1 MDKIGRHH
9 TNRERVRDEEQFF
22 YKFFTQKKMLAKLTG
37 EEEVTDKKK
46 KKGDIDL
53 DSDGESDKET
63 GRRARPLPW
72 WFSSATQRRTNTYD
86 VQASMTTMTWP

>member
-1 MDKIGRHH
+1 
-9 TNRERVRDEEQFF
+9 VRDEEQFF

-37 EEEVTDKKK
+37 EEEVTDKKKK